1 MKQLFV
7 MYGHFTFHIIFP
19 ADSDANSERI
29 IGYSIVETT
38 HMAFIIVSL
47 YTTTVNRFG
56 NAEAILEATWSI
68 SFSVFLA
75 MLVNCPVQV
84 MSNHLIMFN

>member
-7 MYGHFTFHIIFP
+7 MYDYF
-19 ADSDANSERI
+19 SSRI
-29 IGYSIVETT
+29 ILAANPPEWITGYSIVETT
-38 HMAFIIVSL
+38 HMVFIIISL

-56 NAEAILEATWSI
+56 NPEAILEATWSI

-84 MSNHLIMFN
+84 IWNRLIMVD